1 MCVSENMLG
10 WIIVVIKDNFL
21 LKQIAGDYIVVPVG
35 EKLVDFSAMIV
46 LNETGVFLWKLLK
59 EEKTVTQLVEA
70 VVAEYDIDRGT
81 AESDVGEFIAMLK
94 EKDLVA

>member
-1 MCVSENMLG
+1 MR
-10 WIIVVIKDNFL
+10 IKDNFL

-35 EKLVDFSAMIV
+35 EKLVDFSAMII

-59 EEKTVTQLVEA
+59 DDKSKQQLVEA
-70 VVAEYDIDRGT
+70 VMEEYEIDEQT
-81 AESDVGEFIAMLK
+81 ANADVGEFIDTLK